1 MNKKYFAK
9 IIAKDPQGLQMISA
23 YCSESRVKIHEIKY
37 LKQNKIFLLSIQ
49 RLSREIDDS
58 KDKINS
64 ILKFDYISSTKSKN
78 IDQNNPDL
86 IIELL
91 AINLFKRDTR
101 DSVVTKLISCFFKY
115 SLEIFFVDSTSINF
129 PPIFFNAFIA

>member
-9 IIAKDPQGLQMISA
+9 IIAKDSQGLQIISA

-64 ILKFDYISSTKSKN
+64 ILKFDYISSSKSKN

-91 AINLFKRDTR
+91 AINLFKRDHNYEITLLFTNNAIITL
-101 DSVVTKLISCFFKY
+101 SAEIIEAT
-115 SLEIFFVDSTSINF
+115 LEDQKKIND
-129 PPIFFNAFIA
+129 

>member
-23 YCSESRVKIHEIKY
+23 YCSESRVKIHEIKH

-49 RLSREIDDS
+49 RLSREIDGS
-58 KDKINS
+58 KDEINS
-64 ILKFDYISSTKSKN
+64 ILKFDYINSSKSKN

-91 AINLFKRDTR
+91 AINLFKRDHNYEITLLF
-101 DSVVTKLISCFFKY
+101 SNNAIITLSAEIIEVT
-115 SLEIFFVDSTSINF
+115 LEDQNKIND
-129 PPIFFNAFIA
+129 

>member
-9 IIAKDPQGLQMISA
+9 IIAKDPQGLQIISA
-23 YCSESRVKIHEIKY
+23 YCSESRVKIHEIKH

-49 RLSREIDDS
+49 RLSKEIDGS
-58 KDKINS
+58 KDEINS
-64 ILKFDYISSTKSKN
+64 ILKFDYINSSKSKN

-91 AINLFKRDTR
+91 AINLFKRDHNYEITLLF
-101 DSVVTKLISCFFKY
+101 SNNAIITLSAEIIEVT
-115 SLEIFFVDSTSINF
+115 LEDQKKIND
-129 PPIFFNAFIA
+129 

>member
-58 KDKINS
+58 KGKINS
-64 ILKFDYISSTKSKN
+64 ILKFDYISSSKSKN
-78 IDQNNPDL
+78 IDQNNSDL

-91 AINLFKRDTR
+91 AINLFKRDHNYEITLLF
-101 DSVVTKLISCFFKY
+101 SNNAIITLSAEIIEAT
-115 SLEIFFVDSTSINF
+115 LEDQKKIND
-129 PPIFFNAFIA
+129 

>member
-49 RLSREIDDS
+49 RLSREIDDG
-58 KDKINS
+58 KNKINS
-64 ILKFDYISSTKSKN
+64 ILKFDYISSSKSKN

-91 AINLFKRDTR
+91 AINLFKKDHN
-101 DSVVTKLISCFFKY
+101 Y
-115 SLEIFFVDSTSINF
+115 EITLLFSN
-129 PPIFFNAFIA
+129 NAFITLSAEIIEATLEDQKKIND

>member
-49 RLSREIDDS
+49 RLSREIDDG

-64 ILKFDYISSTKSKN
+64 ILKFDYISSSISKN

-91 AINLFKRDTR
+91 AINLFKKDHN
-101 DSVVTKLISCFFKY
+101 Y
-115 SLEIFFVDSTSINF
+115 EITLLFSN
-129 PPIFFNAFIA
+129 NAFITLSAEIIEATLEDQKKIND

>member
-9 IIAKDPQGLQMISA
+9 IIAKDSQGLQIISA

-49 RLSREIDDS
+49 RLSKEIDDS

-64 ILKFDYISSTKSKN
+64 ILKFDYISSSKSKN

-91 AINLFKRDTR
+91 AINLFKKDHNYEITLLF
-101 DSVVTKLISCFFKY
+101 SNNAIITLSAEIIEAT
-115 SLEIFFVDSTSINF
+115 LEDQKKIND
-129 PPIFFNAFIA
+129 

>member
-9 IIAKDPQGLQMISA
+9 IIAKDPQGLQIISA

-64 ILKFDYISSTKSKN
+64 ILKFDYISSSKSKN

-91 AINLFKRDTR
+91 AINLFKKDHNYEITLLF
-101 DSVVTKLISCFFKY
+101 SNNAIITLSAEIIEAT
-115 SLEIFFVDSTSINF
+115 LEDQKKIND
-129 PPIFFNAFIA
+129 

>member
-49 RLSREIDDS
+49 RLNREIDDG
-58 KDKINS
+58 KNKINS
-64 ILKFDYISSTKSKN
+64 ILKFDYISSSISKN

-91 AINLFKRDTR
+91 AINLFKRDHNYEITLLF
-101 DSVVTKLISCFFKY
+101 SNNAIITLSAEIIEAT
-115 SLEIFFVDSTSINF
+115 LEDQKKIND
-129 PPIFFNAFIA
+129 

>member
-9 IIAKDPQGLQMISA
+9 IIAKDSQGLQIISA

-49 RLSREIDDS
+49 RLSKEIDDS

-64 ILKFDYISSTKSKN
+64 ILKFDYISSSKSKN

-91 AINLFKRDTR
+91 AINLFKRDHNYEITLLF
-101 DSVVTKLISCFFKY
+101 SNNAIITLSAEIIEAT
-115 SLEIFFVDSTSINF
+115 LEDQKKIND
-129 PPIFFNAFIA
+129 

>member
-23 YCSESRVKIHEIKY
+23 YCSESRVKIHEIKH
-37 LKQNKIFLLSIQ
+37 LKKNKIFLLSIQ
-49 RLSREIDDS
+49 RLSREIDGS
-58 KDKINS
+58 KEEINS
-64 ILKFDYISSTKSKN
+64 ILKFDYISSSKSKN

-91 AINLFKRDTR
+91 AINLFKRDHNYEITLLF
-101 DSVVTKLISCFFKY
+101 SNNAIITLSAEIIEAT
-115 SLEIFFVDSTSINF
+115 LEDQKKIND
-129 PPIFFNAFIA
+129 

>member
-23 YCSESRVKIHEIKY
+23 YCSESRVKIHEIKH

-64 ILKFDYISSTKSKN
+64 ILKFDYINSSKSKN

-91 AINLFKRDTR
+91 AINLFKRGHNYEITLLF
-101 DSVVTKLISCFFKY
+101 SNNAIITLSAEIIEVT
-115 SLEIFFVDSTSINF
+115 LEDQKKIND
-129 PPIFFNAFIA
+129 

>member
-64 ILKFDYISSTKSKN
+64 ILKFDYISSSKSKN

-91 AINLFKRDTR
+91 AINLFKKDHNYEITLLF
-101 DSVVTKLISCFFKY
+101 SNNAIITLSAEIIEAT
-115 SLEIFFVDSTSINF
+115 LEDQKKIND
-129 PPIFFNAFIA
+129 

>member
-9 IIAKDPQGLQMISA
+9 IIAKDSQGLQIISA

-91 AINLFKRDTR
+91 AINLFKRDHNYEITLLF
-101 DSVVTKLISCFFKY
+101 SNNAIITLSAEIIEAT
-115 SLEIFFVDSTSINF
+115 LEDQKKIND
-129 PPIFFNAFIA
+129 

>member
-64 ILKFDYISSTKSKN
+64 ILKFDYISSSKSKN

-91 AINLFKRDTR
+91 AINLFKRDHNYEITLLF
-101 DSVVTKLISCFFKY
+101 SNNAIITLSAEIIEAT
-115 SLEIFFVDSTSINF
+115 LEDQKKIND
-129 PPIFFNAFIA
+129 

>member
-91 AINLFKRDTR
+91 AINLFKKDHNYEITLLF
-101 DSVVTKLISCFFKY
+101 SNNAIITLSAEIIEAT
-115 SLEIFFVDSTSINF
+115 LEDQKKIND
-129 PPIFFNAFIA
+129 

>member
-9 IIAKDPQGLQMISA
+9 IIAKDPQGLQIISA
-23 YCSESRVKIHEIKY
+23 YCSESRVKIHEIKH

-49 RLSREIDDS
+49 RLSREIDGS
-58 KDKINS
+58 KEEIS
-64 ILKFDYISSTKSKN
+64 SMLKFDYISSSKSKN

-91 AINLFKRDTR
+91 AINLFKRDHNYEITLLF
-101 DSVVTKLISCFFKY
+101 SNNAIITLSAEIIEVT
-115 SLEIFFVDSTSINF
+115 LEDQKKIND
-129 PPIFFNAFIA
+129 

>member
-1 MNKKYFAK
+1 MSKKYFAK

-23 YCSESRVKIHEIKY
+23 YCSESRVKIHEIKH

-49 RLSREIDDS
+49 RLSREIDGS
-58 KDKINS
+58 KDEINS
-64 ILKFDYISSTKSKN
+64 ILKFDYISSSKSKN

-91 AINLFKRDTR
+91 AINLFKRDHNYEITLLF
-101 DSVVTKLISCFFKY
+101 SNNAIITLSAEIIEVT
-115 SLEIFFVDSTSINF
+115 LEDQKKIND
-129 PPIFFNAFIA
+129 

>member
-9 IIAKDPQGLQMISA
+9 IIAKDSQGLQMISA

-64 ILKFDYISSTKSKN
+64 ILKFDYISSSKSKN

-91 AINLFKRDTR
+91 AINLFKRDHNYEITLLF
-101 DSVVTKLISCFFKY
+101 SNNAIITLSAEIIEAT
-115 SLEIFFVDSTSINF
+115 LEDQKKIND
-129 PPIFFNAFIA
+129 

>member
-9 IIAKDPQGLQMISA
+9 IIAKDSQGLQIISA

-49 RLSREIDDS
+49 RLSREINNS

-64 ILKFDYISSTKSKN
+64 ILKFDYISSSKSKN

-91 AINLFKRDTR
+91 AINLFKRDHNYEITLLF
-101 DSVVTKLISCFFKY
+101 SNNAIITLSAEIIEAT
-115 SLEIFFVDSTSINF
+115 LEDQKKIND
-129 PPIFFNAFIA
+129 

>member
-9 IIAKDPQGLQMISA
+9 IIAKDPQGLQIISA

-64 ILKFDYISSTKSKN
+64 ILKFDYISSSKSKN

-91 AINLFKRDTR
+91 AINLFKKDHNYEITLLF
-101 DSVVTKLISCFFKY
+101 SNNAIITLSAEIIEAT
-115 SLEIFFVDSTSINF
+115 LEDQRKIND
-129 PPIFFNAFIA
+129 

>member
-9 IIAKDPQGLQMISA
+9 IIAKDSQGLQMISA
-23 YCSESRVKIHEIKY
+23 YCSESQVKIHEIKY
-37 LKQNKIFLLSIQ
+37 LKKNKIFLLSIQ
-49 RLSREIDDS
+49 RLGREIDNS

-64 ILKFDYISSTKSKN
+64 ILKFDYISSSKSKN

-91 AINLFKRDTR
+91 AINLFKRGHNYEITLLF
-101 DSVVTKLISCFFKY
+101 SNNAIITLSAEIIEVT
-115 SLEIFFVDSTSINF
+115 LEDQKKIND
-129 PPIFFNAFIA
+129 

>member
-49 RLSREIDDS
+49 RLSREVDGS
-58 KDKINS
+58 KDEINS
-64 ILKFDYISSTKSKN
+64 ILKFDYISSSKSKN

-91 AINLFKRDTR
+91 AINLFKRDHNYEITLLF
-101 DSVVTKLISCFFKY
+101 SNNAIITLSAEIIEAT
-115 SLEIFFVDSTSINF
+115 LEDQKKIND
-129 PPIFFNAFIA
+129 

>member
-23 YCSESRVKIHEIKY
+23 YCSESRVKIHEIKH

-49 RLSREIDDS
+49 RLSREIDGS
-58 KDKINS
+58 KDEINS
-64 ILKFDYISSTKSKN
+64 ILKFDYINSSKSKN

-91 AINLFKRDTR
+91 AINLFKRDHNYEITLLF
-101 DSVVTKLISCFFKY
+101 SNNAIITLSAEIIEAT
-115 SLEIFFVDSTSINF
+115 LEDQKKIND
-129 PPIFFNAFIA
+129 

>member
-23 YCSESRVKIHEIKY
+23 YCSESRVKIHEIKH

-49 RLSREIDDS
+49 RLSKEIDGS
-58 KDKINS
+58 KDEINS
-64 ILKFDYISSTKSKN
+64 ILKFDYINSSKSKN

-91 AINLFKRDTR
+91 AINLFKRDHNYEITLLF
-101 DSVVTKLISCFFKY
+101 SNNAIITLSAEIIEVT
-115 SLEIFFVDSTSINF
+115 LEDQKKIND
-129 PPIFFNAFIA
+129 

>member
-9 IIAKDPQGLQMISA
+9 IIAKDPQGLQIISA

-64 ILKFDYISSTKSKN
+64 ILKFDYISSSKSKN

-91 AINLFKRDTR
+91 AINLFKRDHNYEITLLFTNNAIITL
-101 DSVVTKLISCFFKY
+101 SAEIIEAT
-115 SLEIFFVDSTSINF
+115 LEDQKKIND
-129 PPIFFNAFIA
+129 

>member
-23 YCSESRVKIHEIKY
+23 YCSESRVKIHEIKF
-37 LKQNKIFLLSIQ
+37 LKKNKIFLLSIQ
-49 RLSREIDDS
+49 RLGREIDNS

-64 ILKFDYISSTKSKN
+64 ILKFDYISSSKSKN
-78 IDQNNPDL
+78 IDQNKPDL

-91 AINLFKRDTR
+91 AINLFKRDHNYEITLLF
-101 DSVVTKLISCFFKY
+101 SNNAIITLSAEIIEAT
-115 SLEIFFVDSTSINF
+115 LEDQKKIND
-129 PPIFFNAFIA
+129 

>member
-9 IIAKDPQGLQMISA
+9 IIAKDPQGLQIISA

-91 AINLFKRDTR
+91 AINLFKRDHNYEITLLF
-101 DSVVTKLISCFFKY
+101 SNNAIITLSAEIIEAT
-115 SLEIFFVDSTSINF
+115 LEDQKKIND
-129 PPIFFNAFIA
+129 

>member
-9 IIAKDPQGLQMISA
+9 IIAKDSQGLQIISA

-49 RLSREIDDS
+49 RLSREIDNS

-64 ILKFDYISSTKSKN
+64 ILKFDYISSSKSKN

-91 AINLFKRDTR
+91 AINLFKKDHNYEITLLF
-101 DSVVTKLISCFFKY
+101 SNNAIITLSAEIIEAT
-115 SLEIFFVDSTSINF
+115 LEDQKKIND
-129 PPIFFNAFIA
+129 

>member
-9 IIAKDPQGLQMISA
+9 IIAKDSQGLQIISA

-91 AINLFKRDTR
+91 AINLFKKDHNYEITLLF
-101 DSVVTKLISCFFKY
+101 SNNAIITLSAEIIEAT
-115 SLEIFFVDSTSINF
+115 LEDQKKIND
-129 PPIFFNAFIA
+129 

>member
-9 IIAKDPQGLQMISA
+9 IIAKDSQGLQIISA

-58 KDKINS
+58 KGKINS
-64 ILKFDYISSTKSKN
+64 ILKFDYISSSKSKN

-86 IIELL
+86 VIELL
-91 AINLFKRDTR
+91 AINLFKKDHN
-101 DSVVTKLISCFFKY
+101 Y
-115 SLEIFFVDSTSINF
+115 EITLLFSN
-129 PPIFFNAFIA
+129 NAFITLSAEIIEATLEDQKKIND

>member
-64 ILKFDYISSTKSKN
+64 ILKFDYISSSKSKN

-91 AINLFKRDTR
+91 AINLFKKDHN
-101 DSVVTKLISCFFKY
+101 Y
-115 SLEIFFVDSTSINF
+115 EITLLFSN
-129 PPIFFNAFIA
+129 NAFITLSAEIIEATLEDQKKIND

>member
-9 IIAKDPQGLQMISA
+9 IIAKDSQGLQIISA

-64 ILKFDYISSTKSKN
+64 ILKFDYISSSKSKN

-91 AINLFKRDTR
+91 AINLFKKDHNYEITLLF
-101 DSVVTKLISCFFKY
+101 SNNAIITLSAEIIEAT
-115 SLEIFFVDSTSINF
+115 LEDQKKIND
-129 PPIFFNAFIA
+129 